1 MEWFKEVW
9 DTLSPI
15 LGTLNIV
22 TLIGGSFAMVKG
34 ILTIIKQSK
43 EIKDLAGKIRF
54 VDESVKAQ
62 KAERDAAVAENEL
75 LKKSNAVMFKAISYL
90 VSASKIATEDK
101 LDILEDIM
109 ELKQPVAEAAK
120 EDVEVVK
127 ETVTDVITEVAE
139 KTKSLIDKYIG
150 EK

>member
-1 MEWFKEVW
+1 MAWIKEVW

-22 TLIGGSFAMVKG
+22 TLIGGGFAMVKG

-43 EIKDLAGKIRF
+43 EIKDLAGKIKF

-62 KAERDAAVAENEL
+62 KAERDAAVTENEL

-127 ETVTDVITEVAE
+127 ETVTDVITDVAE

>member
-43 EIKDLAGKIRF
+43 EIKDLAGKIKF

-62 KAERDAAVAENEL
+62 KAERDAAVTENEL

-101 LDILEDIM
+101 LYILEDIM